1 MAFNIHFYTGP
12 TPLIWPRYLH
22 VPEPEVAD
30 ALLSDHVKL
39 GPNVGVLQLG
49 QELARLADQVDVEG
63 SAKATVA
70 GHQNDG
76 GPPNA
81 IGLPEDRLRPAGT
94 RVRRKACRTRV
105 WARRSFEVATIS
117 MVRVILRVLWTERI
131 RRPMSL
137 AFAIDPSPISFGF
150 PAAQTAASAVGS
162 TADVRNSLL

>member
-81 IGLPEDRLRPAGT
+81 IGLPEDRLQ
-94 RVRRKACRTRV
+94 ACRTRV